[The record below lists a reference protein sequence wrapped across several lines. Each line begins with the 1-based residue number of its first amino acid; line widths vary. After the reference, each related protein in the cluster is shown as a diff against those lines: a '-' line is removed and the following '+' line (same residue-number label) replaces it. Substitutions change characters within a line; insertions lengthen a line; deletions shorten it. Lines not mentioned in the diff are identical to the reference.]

1 MKTTFV
7 FFSHFKKLHFVKVFR
22 YYHNQT
28 NVPKQPHEYQLRTYL
43 KKVKESKDIED
54 LRKLGFKENKLKVE
68 LKDINAPFNR
78 MTKLAIP
85 LLKLC
90 YIFQHSGKESI

>member
-1 MKTTFV
+1 MIFN
-7 FFSHFKKLHFVKVFR
+7 FFAHFKKKTFGKMFKFYLNR
-22 YYHNQT
+22 SNI
-28 NVPKQPHEYQLRTYL
+28 PKCPNDCQLIIYL
-43 KKVKESKDIED
+43 NKVKESKDIED

-68 LKDINAPFNR
+68 LKDINAPFER
-78 MTKLAIP
+78 MKKLAIN